1 MKKMVVAVVVAAV
14 LSGGYFYFQGTSH
27 AAQESKGAR
36 SSRVVSVTTG
46 MVSSVSIAQSL
57 SLTGKLQA
65 EHSVNI
71 AAEASA
77 QITKI
82 NVEPNQLVE
91 KGAVLIQLDNEK
103 AKAAYDE
110 ALAYFNDEQRKLNEF
125 KRLVKRGAITQT
137 EIDAQT
143 ASVNI
148 AQARLKAARAELN
161 DHVIKA
167 PFNGTVG
174 LFDFSQGHRVAEG
187 AELLTFDDLSSMKLD
202 IQVPEQYLS
211 HLAVGMK
218 VTATSQVWPDRLFNG
233 EVQAIDSRVQTDSLN
248 IKVRVVFDNKDNALK
263 PGMLLA
269 ADIGFIPRPQAVIPV
284 QAIEYSGTKR
294 FIYLVDDKE
303 KVHRTEVQLGARI
316 DNTVVINKGADI
328 GDRIVVQG
336 LVNMRDGIK
345 VSDITPKQSAQ
356 QGVDS

>member
-27 AAQESKGAR
+27 AAQESKGAG

-46 MVSSVSIAQSL
+46 TVSSVSIAQSL

-65 EHSVNI
+65 EYPVNI

-82 NVEPNQLVE
+82 NVKPNQLVE

-161 DHVIKA
+161 DRVIKA

-174 LFDFSQGHRVAEG
+174 LFDFSQGHREAEG

-211 HLAVGMK
+211 HPAVGMK
-218 VTATSQVWPDRLFNG
+218 VTATSQAWPDRLFNG

-269 ADIGFIPRPQAVIPV
+269 ADIDFIPHPQAVIPV

-345 VSDITPKQSAQ
+345 VSDITPKQSTQ